1 MPRRDGNVSAEGRR
15 SGRNHRPMH
24 SARKGRQH
32 KPKKLRNAAIR
43 AGRIDEYLHQK
54 KLAENAEWWKRVNG
68 GKARA

>member
-32 KPKKLRNAAIR
+32 KPKKRRNAEMR
-43 AGRIDEYLHQK
+43 AQRISEHLEEK
-54 KLAENAEWWKRVNG
+54 KLLANAEWWRSLKR